1 MYAIGQVLFVVL
13 SKKNQVYPMQV
24 VEVITK
30 KMLNGEEVSYV
41 LQAGADKATK
51 ITLDQVEGEV
61 FDTHEKARKTL
72 TQRATAQ
79 VNKLIDIAISK
90 AGEWYGAP
98 AAAPPLQV
106 KEVPRMIQDLPDLMS
121 KQEQQQQQPQHPLQ
135 LTPQRHESTM
145 VTMPDGSVVRVKMP
159 EF

>member
-1 MYAIGQVLFVVL
+1 MYAIGQVLFIVL

-30 KMLNGEEVSYV
+30 RMLNGEEVSYV

-72 TQRATAQ
+72 TQRATSQ
-79 VNKLIDIAISK
+79 INKLVDVAISK
-90 AGEWYGAP
+90 AGEWYGASI
-98 AAAPPLQV
+98 APPPPQP
-106 KEVPRMIQDLPDLMS
+106 KEIPRMIQDLPDLMS
-121 KQEQQQQQPQHPLQ
+121 KHEQQQQPQQLQ

-145 VTMPDGSVVRVKMP
+145 VTMPDGSVVRVKIP
-159 EF
+159 DF